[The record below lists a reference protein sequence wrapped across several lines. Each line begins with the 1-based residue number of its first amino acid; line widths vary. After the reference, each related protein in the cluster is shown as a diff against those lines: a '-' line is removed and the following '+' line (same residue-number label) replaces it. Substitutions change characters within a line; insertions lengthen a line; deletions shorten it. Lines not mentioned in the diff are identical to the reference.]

1 MVQKWPRNKQMVLNN
16 QNLIVCFKSMLQFFG
31 YLTTGDS
38 MEVIFPKPGCL
49 GNDIH
54 SLLWK
59 LGSLYLFILA
69 TNLFQVIVG
78 STFTMLDF
86 TGQCLSCFIC

>member
-1 MVQKWPRNKQMVLNN
+1 MAYKQNVLKT
-16 QNLIVCFKSMLQFFG
+16 QNLTVCFN
-31 YLTTGDS
+31 TTGDS
-38 MEVIFPKPGCL
+38 MEVVFPKPSCL

-69 TNLFQVIVG
+69 TNLFQVIAG
-78 STFTMLDF
+78 SLFYLFPMFDF
-86 TGQCLSCFIC
+86 TGQCFSCPTCSP

>member
-1 MVQKWPRNKQMVLNN
+1 MDVVFQKL
-16 QNLIVCFKSMLQFFG
+16 S
-31 YLTTGDS
+31 
-38 MEVIFPKPGCL
+38 CL

-69 TNLFQVIVG
+69 TNLFQVNCGFI
-78 STFTMLDF
+78 THLL
-86 TGQCLSCFIC
+86 LSIIDEESNFDHIFGMQ